1 MSVMSYVN
9 GPVRGAVL
17 PELAGDGAP
26 WPVPGRKDRRLHAHQ
41 ILREAERE
49 AQALVE
55 AARQKAAA
63 LTEEAY
69 REGKLQGRGEA
80 LAEAREHCQAGAAAL
95 EAAARRLRSLDE
107 EFRTK
112 AGEAIVSLALAV
124 AEHVCRREIRQD
136 PALIL
141 STIRE
146 ALTLLP
152 GLEEIVVR
160 LHPEQ
165 FALIQEHRN
174 ELLGTQ
180 DAMRALRLVADPRIE
195 PDGCLVETPGC
206 LVDASLPAQLE
217 EARRRLR
224 GDPR

>member
-1 MSVMSYVN
+1 MSVSSYVD
-9 GPVRGAVL
+9 GAVRAAIL
-17 PELAGDGAP
+17 PELVGDGAP
-26 WPVPGRKDRRLHAHQ
+26 WLVPGGNDRRLRAQQ
-41 ILREAERE
+41 ILREAEQE
-49 AQALVE
+49 AQVLVT

-69 REGKLQGRGEA
+69 REGKLQGRAEA
-80 LAEAREHCQAGAAAL
+80 LAEARERCQAGAAAL
-95 EAAARRLRSLDE
+95 EAAARQLQSLDE
-107 EFRTK
+107 EFHTK

-152 GLEEIVVR
+152 ELEEIVVR

-165 FALIQEHRN
+165 CAFIQDHRN
-174 ELLGTQ
+174 ELFGTQ

-217 EARRRLR
+217 EARRRLC